1 MVDPESR
8 LKGLVEDNATVS
20 SLYGGFEIVVN
31 NPSRLKWQKI
41 FLMLLELS
49 HEVWV
54 RRKDEKLAIVSKPPS
69 V

>member
-8 LKGLVEDNATVS
+8 LKGLVGRDAAVS

-31 NPSRLKWQKI
+31 NPSKLKWHKI
-41 FLMLLELS
+41 FSLLLELD

-54 RRKDEKLAIVSKPPS
+54 KRKDGKLAIVSKPPS

>member
-1 MVDPESR
+1 MVDVQSR
-8 LKGLVEDNATVS
+8 LKGLVKDDATVS

-31 NPSRLKWQKI
+31 NPSELKWHKI
-41 FLMLLELS
+41 FLLLLELD

-54 RRKDEKLAIVSKPPS
+54 RRKNDKLAIVSKPPS

>member
-8 LKGLVEDNATVS
+8 LKGLVEHNATVS
-20 SLYGGFEIVVN
+20 SLYGGFEIVVT
-31 NPSRLKWQKI
+31 NPLNLKWHKI
-41 FLMLLELS
+41 FLLLLELD

>member
-8 LKGLVEDNATVS
+8 LKGLVVRDAAVS

-31 NPSRLKWQKI
+31 NPSKLKWHKI
-41 FLMLLELS
+41 FSLLLELD

-54 RRKDEKLAIVSKPPS
+54 KRKDGKLAIVSKPPS

>member
-8 LKGLVEDNATVS
+8 LKGLVENNATVS
-20 SLYGGFEIVVN
+20 SLYGGFEIVVT
-31 NPSRLKWQKI
+31 NPPKLKWHKI
-41 FLMLLELS
+41 FFLLLELD